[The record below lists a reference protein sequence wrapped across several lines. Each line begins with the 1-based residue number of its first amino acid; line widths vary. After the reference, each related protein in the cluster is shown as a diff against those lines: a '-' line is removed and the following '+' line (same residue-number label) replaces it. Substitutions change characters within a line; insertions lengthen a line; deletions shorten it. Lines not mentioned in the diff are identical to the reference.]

1 MQSNFWETSPF
12 SIPRIALPS
21 PRRLAKIQTMELSQ
35 PSSSENA
42 SSSPRR
48 RWRFSLR
55 ALLIAMPILGLLLG
69 WIGNEKMRHDKDQ
82 AAAERIRSRFN
93 TVWSG
98 ENGRWNV
105 LPLRTGDLIQGR
117 LYLPKT
123 GLLIR
128 GTSFEQPCEFEETDW
143 EALENLTALESLNL
157 NKFRGS
163 PEGATFSRL
172 HALKRL
178 ELNDCELPPNDLRQI
193 VELSQ
198 LTRLTFTD
206 FEKRQL
212 LLLTEGQIRG
222 KPDEPPP
229 DNLFELDTLN
239 IAPGSWPHMRTL
251 HLCSYQLPD
260 RSFQAL
266 SEIDS
271 LETLWIATCDF
282 ETRSLDQLAA
292 LPNLTELM
300 IWPNFG
306 RWMNGRPI
314 PGDNADEKTLAHWG
328 RMQRLEKL
336 QLSCLELENFGGV
349 GQNLAQS
356 WPSLTKLSIDHSTL
370 SPRAAHEILAI
381 PNLEFL
387 SLGGSSIN
395 ITSLDDLSVTEA
407 LLQKTRGEQDQLDSL
422 IGDVLRLK
430 TDITVTL
437 SGEQVDD
444 QAMIRIAA
452 IDQLTSLTL
461 RNTQVTDRGIAQLE
475 NHPTLKHLS
484 VEHCPLTN
492 RSLAS
497 IARIPSLTYRNCELK
512 ETNVNERMLEYLR
525 GMEIEDLDVSVF
537 LKEQGVTPAE
547 PLTPETDRR
556 RR

>member
-1 MQSNFWETSPF
+1 MRTDQPPPTESTSPT
-12 SIPRIALPS
+12 A
-21 PRRLAKIQTMELSQ
+21 RRG
-35 PSSSENA
+35 
-42 SSSPRR
+42 
-48 RWRFSLR
+48 WRFSLR
-55 ALLIAMPILGLLLG
+55 TLLIAMPILGLLLG
-69 WIGNEKMRHDKDQ
+69 WIANEKLRHDKDQ

-105 LPLRTGDLIQGR
+105 LPPRIGDLILGR

-128 GTSFEQPCEFEETDW
+128 GTSFDQPCEFEETDW
-143 EALENLTALESLNL
+143 EALENLTALESLDL
-157 NKFRGS
+157 NCFRGS

-178 ELNDCELPPNDLRQI
+178 ELNDCELPSNDLRQI
-193 VELSQ
+193 VGLSQ

-206 FEKRQL
+206 FEKRQVL
-212 LLLTEGQIRG
+212 SLARSPIRG
-222 KPDEPPP
+222 NLDEPPS
-229 DNLFELDTLN
+229 DSLLELKTLD

-251 HLCSYQLPD
+251 HLRSYQLPD

-271 LETLWIATCDF
+271 LETLWIANCDF
-282 ETRSLDQLAA
+282 EMRSLDQLAA
-292 LPNLTELM
+292 LPNLKEL
-300 IWPNFG
+300 IIRPNLD
-306 RWMNGRPI
+306 RRMNGRPI
-314 PGDNADEKTLAHWG
+314 PGANADEKTLAHWG

-349 GQNLAQS
+349 GQNLAQR
-356 WPSLTKLSIDHSTL
+356 WPRLTRLSIDNSTL
-370 SPRAAHEILAI
+370 SPQVAHEILAI

-407 LLQKTRGEQDQLDSL
+407 LLQKTRGEQDQLYSL

-475 NHPTLKHLS
+475 NHPALKHLS

-512 ETNVNERMLEYLR
+512 ETHVNGRMLEYLR

-537 LKEQGVTPAE
+537 LKAQGVTPAE
-547 PLTPETDRR
+547 PLAP
-556 RR
+556 